1 VGKPAK
7 TLWNPRDAM
16 LPECRYAVLICGN
29 DEAHPTTIPEAY
41 EELAIS
47 KRLGSENTRSIARYS
62 PDRNPPREA
71 RLLRPKASLRVS
83 PSSEKQRKIRFE
95 KGKAAMTINYKT
107 ESDRMK
113 SSPEIHPHQVSE
125 FTRHVGDLCARREI
139 DIYQLAE
146 RLAMDPAELLEM
158 VNGRLMPTDAVLS
171 GLSKELDSDV
181 RNLKMLA
188 EKMQQDR

>member
-1 VGKPAK
+1 
-7 TLWNPRDAM
+7 
-16 LPECRYAVLICGN
+16 
-29 DEAHPTTIPEAY
+29 
-41 EELAIS
+41 
-47 KRLGSENTRSIARYS
+47 
-62 PDRNPPREA
+62 
-71 RLLRPKASLRVS
+71 
-83 PSSEKQRKIRFE
+83 
-95 KGKAAMTINYKT
+95 MTINYKT

-113 SSPEIHPHQVSE
+113 LSPEMHPHQVSE

-139 DIYQLAE
+139 DIHQLAE

-171 GLSKELDSDV
+171 GLSKALDSDV